1 MQEFEKKDFAK
12 ILKKNALD
20 GHRWMK
26 STDSSAV
33 RVYDRNLG
41 AFPVTIDLYSGYAR
55 VVDYSDGG
63 MSDDDITV
71 MMDLISRFLYVEKSR
86 IVYLER
92 KKREGREQHGVSARV
107 VKLNQIAPLDFD
119 LLAPALAGTDTLVVA
134 EDAFGAG
141 CVGQRAAAILAEG
154 GAAVRHLILRN
165 LGKTF
170 QPEGTVPQLQHRAGI
185 DAEGIARA
193 VLEAGI

>member
-55 VVDYSDGG
+55 VVDYSEAGLDE
-63 MSDDDITV
+63 DAREEAE
-71 MMDLISRFLYVEKSR
+71 DLISRFLYTERSR
-86 IVYLER
+86 IIWRFR
-92 KKREGREQHGVSARV
+92 KKREGREQHGKADESLRVS
-107 VKLNQIAPLDFD
+107 VK
-119 LLAPALAGTDTLVVA
+119 
-134 EDAFGAG
+134 
-141 CVGQRAAAILAEG
+141 EG
-154 GAAVRHLILRN
+154 LS
-165 LGKTF
+165 
-170 QPEGTVPQLQHRAGI
+170 
-185 DAEGIARA
+185 
-193 VLEAGI
+193 